1 VRAAKASEIGTGE
14 AFYSES
20 AALALAASL
29 LPVFVWADATRV
41 MRAVVRSAVAINL
54 ETSVFSGVC
63 SAEVIW
69 GERQGYA
76 PCRLFM
82 RLSLDFN
89 RVMMMMVVVV
99 VASGCNYDSSL
110 STIAVMVMMMMFVLG
125 DLKRPIR
132 LVRSFINRFQDSRS
146 IWYRI

>member
-1 VRAAKASEIGTGE
+1 MRAAKASEIGTGE

-41 MRAVVRSAVAINL
+41 MRAVFRSAVAINL

-89 RVMMMMVVVV
+89 RVMMMMVVV